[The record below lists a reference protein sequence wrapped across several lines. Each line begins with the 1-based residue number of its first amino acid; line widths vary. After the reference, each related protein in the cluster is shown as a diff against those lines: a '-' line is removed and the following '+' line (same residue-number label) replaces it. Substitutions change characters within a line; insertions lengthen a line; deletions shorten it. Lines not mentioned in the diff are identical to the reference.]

1 MEEKCALRFFVF
13 SVDPE
18 LLDQYDLPL
27 FFLNLI
33 FTCRSGRFLSSKGDR
48 RGVVFPCI
56 IFGSRNRGF
65 DLGAVWP
72 VLVAA
77 LGGDRARAL
86 KHCVSLS

>member
-1 MEEKCALRFFVF
+1 MCPSFLHLFGGSRVAGSLRLVVIVLELDLYF
-13 SVDPE
+13 S
-18 LLDQYDLPL
+18 LLP
-27 FFLNLI
+27 F
-33 FTCRSGRFLSSKGDR
+33 
-48 RGVVFPCI
+48 VFPCR

-86 KHCVSLS
+86 NEALRFSFSKEI